1 MTKRYD
7 LGIYRWALVT
17 GASSGIGREFAFQL
31 AKRGLNLVLIGRNL
45 TALAEVA
52 DEIHK
57 ISNSSV
63 VILQADLTK
72 DLDMVL
78 DNTSRF
84 NIDLLVN
91 NAGFGLYG
99 DFFSNSL
106 DDYIQMIELNI
117 SALTKLTR
125 YYGAEMAKRE
135 SGGIINVASVAGFF
149 PIPHLAVYGATKA
162 YVYNLSMSL
171 WAELQVKNVHVLC
184 VTPGPTETKF
194 FERAKME
201 TKGKLMTP
209 EQVVAGTLKAFESG
223 KPLYIPGF
231 GNKMTYYFVRKFFGD
246 KFIAEFLAK
255 YF

>member
-31 AKRGLNLVLIGRNL
+31 AKRGLNLILIGRNL
-45 TALAEVA
+45 TALTEVA

-72 DLDMVL
+72 DLDMIL

-106 DDYIQMIELNI
+106 DDYVQMIELNI
-117 SALTKLTR
+117 SSLTKLTH
-125 YYGAEMAKRE
+125 YYGSEMAKRE
-135 SGGIINVASVAGFF
+135 CGGIINVASVAGFF

-171 WAELQVKNVHVLC
+171 WAELKSKNVHVLC
-184 VTPGPTETKF
+184 VAPGPTETKF

-201 TKGKLMTP
+201 TNGKLMKP
-209 EQVVAGTLKAFESG
+209 ELVVAGALRAFEKG